1 MLVQNQLP
9 QTTEM
14 PCSRSID
21 SSRRCFQQAKHRL
34 FMIVKKLETAH
45 LLRRIKKNISIQ
57 QILNFHHKQKVY
69 RNSLEAGIKRI
80 TKSKT

>member
-1 MLVQNQLP
+1 
-9 QTTEM
+9 
-14 PCSRSID
+14 
-21 SSRRCFQQAKHRL
+21 
-34 FMIVKKLETAH
+34 MIVKKLETAH